1 MPATPTT
8 PTAGGDA
15 SFRKEHAQLLADNE
29 RMRARL
35 DALESTMQALASA
48 RSPEVARSPAGRG
61 LNHAGSG
68 PTEGYWPSAT
78 SSRCFF
84 CETSKR
90 EGGSVNE
97 NKQNRLDSERN
108 KKLD

>member
-35 DALESTMQALASA
+35 DALETTMQALASA
-48 RSPEVARSPAGRG
+48 RSPEVARSPEPAPFRFGFHSVASLLTPSRGREDG
-61 LNHAGSG
+61 VVLLPPSG
-68 PTEGYWPSAT
+68 EQSHSLAIEDPRPPG
-78 SSRCFF
+78 RF
-84 CETSKR
+84 
-90 EGGSVNE
+90 G
-97 NKQNRLDSERN
+97 
-108 KKLD
+108 